1 MGESVRSRRER
12 DALHRS
18 EPNRDR
24 QERDALHRSESDR
37 DSPDRDPQERDTPYL
52 DEPERGS
59 GSVLAV
65 ALIGAIMMLAV
76 VVAAVG
82 HVAWAHHRARTAADL
97 AALAAADVARGL
109 ASGEPCAAA
118 RRVAEANG
126 ARFKGCCP
134 PSERGEVYDV
144 RVEAD
149 LPAWLGR
156 FGPVT
161 GLARAGPPRDDLA
174 TSQYGTPAFCA

>member
-1 MGESVRSRRER
+1 MIVRRRSDVETRRRCVGVDVGESVRSRRER
-12 DALHRS
+12 DALRRS
-18 EPNRDR
+18 EPN
-24 QERDALHRSESDR
+24 
-37 DSPDRDPQERDTPYL
+37 RDPQERDTPHL

-65 ALIGAIMMLAV
+65 ALIAAIMMLAV

-126 ARFKGCCP
+126 AQLKGCCP

-144 RVEAD
+144 RVEVA